1 MRIIMS
7 EASSPLMR
15 LMQNEGF
22 KPFSGPHAFRVLE
35 KAKARLNLDKVEM
48 NDLLLAVSSLGL
60 LLETEMALIYSLQ
73 DQICTQCGNCC
84 TENTSLRAQKQELKR
99 IAEAKSISY
108 KKLKKKIKAR
118 PKKNGTMTV
127 SRRPCPFYEK
137 GCSVYDIRP
146 GVCRAYPTNKLL
158 AALAG
163 GYNQYPEKCEIA
175 DDLLAELVIK
185 RALEEKMFREN
196 PEVMKNIAEK
206 KREELNKMAGMNQT
220 QRLQFLVNRYQ
231 KNLQRPE

>member
-1 MRIIMS
+1 MS

-15 LMQNEGF
+15 LMQTEGF

-35 KAKARLNLDKVEM
+35 KAKSRLDLDKVEM

-60 LLETEMALIYSLQ
+60 LLETEMALIYALQ
-73 DQICTQCGNCC
+73 DQICTRCGNCC
-84 TENTSLRAQKQELKR
+84 TENTSLRAQKQELKQ
-99 IAEAKSISY
+99 IAEFKSISY

-118 PKKNGTMTV
+118 PRKDGSMRVT
-127 SRRPCPFYEK
+127 RRPCPFYEN
-137 GCSVYDIRP
+137 GCSVYHIRP
-146 GVCRAYPTNKLL
+146 GVCRSYPTNKLL

-163 GYNQYPEKCEIA
+163 GYNQYPENCEIA

-185 RALEEKMFREN
+185 RALEEKMYREN
-196 PEVMKNIAEK
+196 PELMKDIAEK
-206 KREELNKMAGMNQT
+206 KRDELNRLSGMNQT

-231 KNLQRPE
+231 KTLRPPE

>member
-1 MRIIMS
+1 MS
-7 EASSPLMR
+7 ETPSPLRR
-15 LMQNEGF
+15 LMQTEGF

-35 KAKARLNLDKVEM
+35 KAKARLDLEKVDM

-60 LLETEMALIYSLQ
+60 LLETEMALIYALQ
-73 DQICTQCGNCC
+73 DQICTKCGKCC
-84 TENTSLRAQKQELKR
+84 TDNTSLKAQKEELKR
-99 IAEAKSISY
+99 IAAYKNLSY
-108 KKLKKKIKAR
+108 KKLKKRTRAR
-118 PKKNGTMTV
+118 PRKDGTMRVT
-127 SRRPCPFYEK
+127 RRPCPFYDD

-163 GYNQYPEKCEIA
+163 GYNQYPENCEIA

-185 RALEEKMFREN
+185 RALEEKMYREN
-196 PEVMKNIAEK
+196 PELMMELAEK
-206 KREELNKMAGMNQT
+206 KREEMTRLAQMTQT

-231 KNLQRPE
+231 KNLQEP

>member
-1 MRIIMS
+1 M
-7 EASSPLMR
+7 MR
-15 LMQNEGF
+15 LMQTEGF

-35 KAKARLNLDKVEM
+35 KAKARLNLEKVDM

-60 LLETEMALIYSLQ
+60 LLETEMALIYALQ
-73 DQICTQCGNCC
+73 DQICTKCGKCC

-99 IAEAKSISY
+99 IAEVKSISY
-108 KKLKKKIKAR
+108 KKLKKKVKAR
-118 PKKNGTMTV
+118 PKKNGTLTV
-127 SRRPCPFYEK
+127 SRRPCPFYED
-137 GCSVYDIRP
+137 GCSVYDVRP

-158 AALAG
+158 SALGG
-163 GYNQYPEKCEIA
+163 GYNEYPVKCEIA

-196 PEVMKNIAEK
+196 PKVMKDIADK
-206 KREELNKMAGMNQT
+206 KRDEMSKLAGMNQT